1 MLKVCRERLWVF
13 NFLDIAEA
21 FKECLEISIGN
32 ICQVLLMRT
41 AVFML
46 IAMVSCAIFDMAP
59 AFAEN
64 PSRDKCTCDLE
75 KGDPPENGAWVQNAT
90 SCWSTEIRERQWCDI
105 TVQSLATGTGQPSVV
120 LELFG
125 KASNL
130 GSITTAMQDRFQ
142 EFAASASRGDTGLDI
157 KLAMDVVP
165 GILKGN
171 DDVIQS
177 CVGAA
182 NEGRR
187 GFRREGRD
195 TLMCQVSEIS
205 GWLRIEFQVGET
217 RVAYMLGS
225 P

>member
-1 MLKVCRERLWVF
+1 MGDV
-13 NFLDIAEA
+13 
-21 FKECLEISIGN
+21 
-32 ICQVLLMRT
+32 CQVLLMRT
-41 AVFML
+41 AVLML
-46 IAMVSCAIFDMAP
+46 IAVVSCATFDMAP

-90 SCWSTEIRERQWCDI
+90 SCWSTEILGRQWCDI
-105 TVQSLATGTGQPSVV
+105 TVQSLATATGQPSVV

-125 KASNL
+125 KASDP
-130 GSITTAMQDRFQ
+130 GSVTTAMQDRFQ
-142 EFAASASRGDTGLDI
+142 EFAATASRGDTGLDI
-157 KLAMDVVP
+157 KQAMEVVP
-165 GILKGN
+165 NILKAN

-177 CVGAA
+177 CVSAA
-182 NEGRR
+182 SEERR
-187 GFRREGRD
+187 GFRLEGRD

-205 GWLRIEFQVGET
+205 GWLRIEFQVGDA

>member
-1 MLKVCRERLWVF
+1 MLLLR
-13 NFLDIAEA
+13 IAVIA
-21 FKECLEISIGN
+21 L
-32 ICQVLLMRT
+32 T
-41 AVFML
+41 AV
-46 IAMVSCAIFDMAP
+46 VSGAALFGAVP
-59 AFAEN
+59 ASAEN

-75 KGDPPENGAWVQNAT
+75 KGDRPTNGAWVQNAT

-125 KASNL
+125 KASDP

-142 EFAASASRGDTGLDI
+142 EFAASASRGDTGRDI
-157 KLAMDVVP
+157 KLAMDIVP
-165 GILKGN
+165 GILKAN

-205 GWLRIEFQVGET
+205 GWLRIEFQVGDT